1 MFSTSTAIFTMSPE
15 RKDVCQVPTRKV
27 VLAFSFASFSDPD
40 GNSWLLQEV
49 KARFPG
55 RGLSSDVATVT
66 DLLREAEAGHGEDQG
81 AAPKHHWSE
90 CTAHT

>member
-1 MFSTSTAIFTMSPE
+1 
-15 RKDVCQVPTRKV
+15 
-27 VLAFSFASFSDPD
+27 
-40 GNSWLLQEV
+40 V

-66 DLLREAEAGHGEDQG
+66 ELLREAEAGHGEYEG

-90 CTAHT
+90 WYGAYLVARQRGKTPEQAAMDAAGQVKRTTERVQT